1 MAKLT
6 GVSATLKIGTADD
19 AGVTLPAADTF
30 TAIGAVRTISGPS
43 GSKPEIDVT
52 DLASVGKEYLGGIPD
67 YGQVNF
73 TGFHD
78 EDEATQ
84 TTVWGDF
91 NDATDTHI
99 RNYQI
104 TFNDGTVYDFNG
116 FVQELSHNVDSEAGI
131 EWSGAIRVSGALTRT
146 LA

>member
-19 AGVTLPAADTF
+19 GGATASGSETF
-30 TAIGAVRTISGPS
+30 TDIGAVRTISGPS

-52 DLASVGKEYLGGIPD
+52 DLASSGKEFLAGIPD

-78 EDEATQ
+78 ETEATQ

-91 NDATDTHI
+91 NDATSSHI

-104 TFNDGTVYDFNG
+104 TFNDGTIYNFQG
-116 FVQELSHNVDSEAGI
+116 FIQELSHNVESESGI
-131 EWSGAIRVSGALTRT
+131 EWNGAVRVSGGLTRT
-146 LA
+146 LS

>member
-6 GVSATLKIGTADD
+6 GVSATLTIGTADD
-19 AGVTLPAADTF
+19 AGVTLPAVDTF

-52 DLASVGKEYLGGIPD
+52 DLASAGKEYLGGIPD

-78 EDEATQ
+78 EAEATQ

-91 NDATDTHI
+91 NDASDTHI

-104 TFNDGTVYDFNG
+104 TFNDGTIYDFNG

>member
-6 GVSATLKIGTADD
+6 GVAATLKIGTADD
-19 AGVTLPAADTF
+19 GGVTAPGSDTF
-30 TAIGAVRTISGPS
+30 SAIGNVRSISGPS

-52 DLASVGKEYLGGIPD
+52 DLASAGKEYLAGIPD

-73 TGFHD
+73 TGFHN

-84 TTVWGDF
+84 TTLWADF
-91 NDATDTHI
+91 VDSTDTHI

-104 TFNDGTVYDFNG
+104 TFNDGTVYDFQG
-116 FVQELSHNVDSEAGI
+116 FIQDLAHSVESEGGI
-131 EWSGAIRVSGALTRT
+131 ELNGAVRVSGGLTRT

>member
-6 GVSATLKIGTADD
+6 GVAATLKIGTADD
-19 AGVTLPAADTF
+19 GGVTAPGVDTF
-30 TAIGAVRTISGPS
+30 TAIGNVRSISGPS

-52 DLASVGKEYLGGIPD
+52 DLASAGKEYLAGIPD

-73 TGFHD
+73 TGFHN

-84 TTVWGDF
+84 TTLWADF
-91 NDATDTHI
+91 VDSTDTHI

-104 TFNDGTVYDFNG
+104 TFNDGTVYDFQG
-116 FVQELSHNVDSEAGI
+116 FIQDLAHSVESEGGI
-131 EWSGAIRVSGALTRT
+131 ELNGAVRVSGGLTRT